1 MRQER
6 DALGE
11 WRMEDD
17 AFYGIA
23 TARLVSAITIPGP
36 AFPTELL
43 RNFLRVRQAQAVAFG
58 RSKRW
63 GAQVSSALERAAGR
77 LIADETLLVGKGRVL
92 PLHGGGVRSLV
103 LNLDEVLANVALIE
117 MGAAP
122 GDYHLLAPLFHLD
135 RGIQSLAAY
144 MTAFH
149 IALLDGFVRLDAAF
163 DAALTALAEQKQAF
177 SRQETVSRL
186 QFQDVELSTLGADFG
201 RCQESLLRCRRQLE
215 YWRAGLIPCWQ
226 GPPEVLPV
234 LRELTELE
242 LAVRLSVE
250 DFPRNTDLYAAI
262 SSYFKNTAQALLPF
276 CHRLRELIG
285 HSRELDLPRLRS
297 NTSFSPAQH
306 EFLLLDTISQLG
318 CAICGAD
325 AATTAAIQCGLDSAG
340 AYAPLFSTEIFRSSE
355 WLTASLQLLSQQLRS
370 GLTGIVEPG
379 RVRAAA
385 SPLQAERLIPLLG
398 YERAVQVAR
407 IAALTEKP
415 VRLVVEKMKLLS
427 AEQLDD
433 FFATDDEAAESQPE
447 IDEKIC

>member
-6 DALGE
+6 DALGD
-11 WRMEDD
+11 WRIEED
-17 AFYGIA
+17 ALYGIA
-23 TARLVSAITIPGP
+23 TARLVSAIPIPGP
-36 AFPTELL
+36 VFPAELL
-43 RNFLRVRQAQAVAFG
+43 RNLLRVRQAQAVAFG
-58 RSKRW
+58 RGKQWSP
-63 GAQVSSALERAAGR
+63 QVASALERAAGR
-77 LIADETLLVGKGRVL
+77 LIADENLLMAQVRVL

-103 LNLDEVLANVALIE
+103 LNLDEVLANVALLE

-122 GDYHLLAPLFHLD
+122 GDYHLLAPLFRLD
-135 RGIQSLAAY
+135 RGLQSLAVY

-149 IALLDGFVRLDAAF
+149 IALLDGFSRLDAAF
-163 DAALTALAEQKQAF
+163 DAALTALAEQKQDF

-201 RCQESLLRCRRQLE
+201 RCQESLQRCRRQLE

-242 LAVRLSVE
+242 LAVRLSAE

-262 SSYFKNTAQALLPF
+262 SSYLKNTALALLQF
-276 CHRLRELIG
+276 CHRLRGLTG
-285 HSRELDLPRLRS
+285 NSREIDLPRLRS
-297 NTSFSPAQH
+297 NPSFSPAQQ
-306 EFLLLDTISQLG
+306 EFLFLDTISQMG
-318 CAICGAD
+318 FAICGAD
-325 AATTAAIQCGLDSAG
+325 AATTAAIQCGMDDAG
-340 AYAPLFSTEIFRSSE
+340 AYAPLFTAEILWSGQ
-355 WLTASLQLLSQQLRS
+355 WLTSSLQLLAQQLRAGLS
-370 GLTGIVEPG
+370 GIAEPG
-379 RVRAAA
+379 RLRAAA
-385 SPLQAERLIPLLG
+385 SPLQAERLIPILG

-427 AEQLDD
+427 AEQLDGI
-433 FFATDDEAAESQPE
+433 FPADDEAAESQPE